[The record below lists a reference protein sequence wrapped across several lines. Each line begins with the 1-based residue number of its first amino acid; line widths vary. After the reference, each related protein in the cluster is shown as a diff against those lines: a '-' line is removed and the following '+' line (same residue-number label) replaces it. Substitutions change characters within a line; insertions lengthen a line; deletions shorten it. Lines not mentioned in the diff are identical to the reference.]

1 MGILC
6 WEPSRPS
13 FLSGSP
19 SFGWQES
26 GQVTRLERNH
36 HFLGGDGGHTGRG
49 GLPLTSDFPLI
60 KMWQTSLVVP
70 DPGRSHR
77 PHSN

>member
-1 MGILC
+1 MGIQC
-6 WEPSRPS
+6 REPASVPSRPS

-36 HFLGGDGGHTGRG
+36 HFLGGELSG
-49 GLPLTSDFPLI
+49 
-60 KMWQTSLVVP
+60 P
-70 DPGRSHR
+70 DPSIL
-77 PHSN
+77 